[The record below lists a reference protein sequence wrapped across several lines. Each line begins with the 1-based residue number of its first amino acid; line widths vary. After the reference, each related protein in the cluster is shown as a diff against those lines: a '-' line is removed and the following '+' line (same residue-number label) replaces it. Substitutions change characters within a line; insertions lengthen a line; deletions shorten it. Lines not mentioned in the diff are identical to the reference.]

1 MYSTLRNKDTMKKLI
16 IPIAL
21 GVIILVL
28 LFWNVENRELANT
41 YKLEKEQIQ
50 RHIKKQIDSVNQV
63 IKRKDAELLKA
74 MKESAEADMLAAEA
88 VKEAQKYKTK
98 YDKIV
103 FRATRTDRER
113 DSLIRAVLHH

>member
-1 MYSTLRNKDTMKKLI
+1 MKKLI

>member
-1 MYSTLRNKDTMKKLI
+1 MKKLI

-50 RHIKKQIDSVNQV
+50 RHIKKQIDSVNTQ
-63 IKRKDAELLKA
+63 IRAKDEQLLKL
-74 MKESAEADMLAAEA
+74 MRELREAEMVAEIA
-88 VKEAQKYKTK
+88 EEKAIKIKAK
-98 YDKIV
+98 YDQI
-103 FRATRTDRER
+103 RYRPARDDRER
-113 DSLIRAVLHH
+113 DSIRAKLSPSRLGL

>member
-1 MYSTLRNKDTMKKLI
+1 MKKLI

-50 RHIKKQIDSVNQV
+50 RHIKKQIDSVNRV
-63 IKRKDAELLKA
+63 IIRKDEQLLKA
-74 MKESAEADMLAAEA
+74 MRESAYADMIANEA
-88 VKEAQKYKTK
+88 VTKFEQYKKHHENKKLVSHNSDTARSNAIRSTL
-98 YDKIV
+98 DKA
-103 FRATRTDRER
+103 RKTGNLPD
-113 DSLIRAVLHH
+113 